1 MQMRPSVEAQ
11 IFIKTVL
18 RLRVSIRQKNP
29 AYSTLRSERNKV
41 EMKSKTW
48 IALLALY
55 IVWGSTYLA
64 IRFAVETLPPFFM
77 AGIRFLIS
85 GAILLMWRRAA
96 GDAMPTPR
104 QWRSTTIVGILL
116 LLGGN
121 GLVSFAELRIASGI
135 AALII
140 GTVPL
145 WLVLIEAIRPGGVR
159 PTPLAILGLLIG
171 FGGISLLVGPE
182 DLSSTSLQFDAF
194 GIGTVFLAA
203 FLWSLGSI
211 YSRGADIPSSSLM
224 ATGAEMLTGGIVIL
238 AFSGLVGEWKGL
250 DLTAVSPSSWLGLA
264 YLITFGSM
272 VGFVSYIWLLQNAP
286 VSLVATYAYVNPLVA
301 VFLGAWLAN
310 ETLNARIL
318 FAALIII
325 GSVVLINQTKRKSKD
340 LKLKRARA
348 AAK

>member
-1 MQMRPSVEAQ
+1 M
-11 IFIKTVL
+11 KT
-18 RLRVSIRQKNP
+18 
-29 AYSTLRSERNKV
+29 KV
-41 EMKSKTW
+41 W
-48 IALLALY
+48 IALLAVYL
-55 IVWGSTYLA
+55 VWGSTYLA
-64 IRFAVETLPPFFM
+64 IHFAVETMPPFLM
-77 AGIRFLIS
+77 AGVRFLVS
-85 GAILLMWRRAA
+85 GAVLLIWRRAM
-96 GDAMPTPR
+96 GDAMPTRR
-104 QWRSTTIVGILL
+104 QWRSTVIVGILL

-145 WLVLIEAIRPGGVR
+145 WLVLIEAVRPGGVR

-171 FGGISLLVGPE
+171 FGGIYLLVGPE
-182 DLSSTSLQFDAF
+182 DLSSTILRFDAF
-194 GIGTVFLAA
+194 GIGTVMLAA

-211 YSRGADIPSSSLM
+211 YSRGADLPSSSLM
-224 ATGAEMLTGGIVIL
+224 GTGAEMLTGGL
-238 AFSGLVGEWKGL
+238 ALLVFSASVGEWSGF
-250 DLTAVSPSSWLGLA
+250 DISAVSTSSWIGLA

-318 FAALIII
+318 VAAAIII
-325 GSVVLINQTKRKSKD
+325 GSVVLINQTKRKPKG
-340 LKLKRARA
+340 LKPKRAPA
-348 AAK
+348 GAK